1 MASCFI
7 CNGPHHAR
15 DCPRRGKLL
24 ALMAT
29 DAKGDSNSDES
40 TVQVDPLQWLNVLHP
55 KGFIHNELMD
65 VPLLVNGKRGNAM
78 VDSGVNHNFVASK
91 VATEFGLNLE
101 KDGCKIKA
109 MNSRATQIN
118 GIAKKVHF

>member
-1 MASCFI
+1 M
-7 CNGPHHAR
+7 
-15 DCPRRGKLL
+15 L

-101 KDGCKIKA
+101 EDGCKIKA
-109 MNSRATQIN
+109 MNSRATQID